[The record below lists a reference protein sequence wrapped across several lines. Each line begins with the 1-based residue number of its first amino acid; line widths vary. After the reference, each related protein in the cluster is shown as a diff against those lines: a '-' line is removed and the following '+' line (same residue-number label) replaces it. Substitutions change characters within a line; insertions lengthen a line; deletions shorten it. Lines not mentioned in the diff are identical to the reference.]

1 MGLGWRFA
9 KPSFAP
15 TEAASRYSTELAAA
29 PVSVCFYLHRCDRDN
44 SRVSTRRRIRAMTQQ
59 NILVVDDERPMRR
72 LLASNLRASGYAV
85 RSAADG
91 SEALKLLEE
100 HRFDLL
106 LLDINIPGPNG
117 LQVLET
123 ARRDTDI
130 PVLIV
135 SGRGRERDRV
145 GALELGADDYLSKP
159 FGVSELVARVNALLR
174 RVTPG
179 RKEASSA
186 YRYKGLAVDF
196 DARRVLVNEA
206 EVRLT
211 KREFEVLAYL
221 ARNAG
226 KVMLHRQVLLAVWGG
241 QYGNESDYIWTFVQR
256 IRRKI
261 EPDRMIP
268 RYILTE
274 LGVGYRMPPPDDQA

>member
-1 MGLGWRFA
+1 
-9 KPSFAP
+9 
-15 TEAASRYSTELAAA
+15 
-29 PVSVCFYLHRCDRDN
+29 V
-44 SRVSTRRRIRAMTQQ
+44 
-59 NILVVDDERPMRR
+59 
-72 LLASNLRASGYAV
+72 
-85 RSAADG
+85 
-91 SEALKLLEE
+91 
-100 HRFDLL
+100 
-106 LLDINIPGPNG
+106 
-117 LQVLET
+117 
-123 ARRDTDI
+123 RRDTDI

-174 RVTPG
+174 RGAPG
-179 RKEASSA
+179 RQGALSA
-186 YRYKGLAVDF
+186 YRYQGLEVDF
-196 DARRVLVNEA
+196 DARTARVNEA

-211 KREFEVLAYL
+211 RREFEVLAYL

-261 EPDRMIP
+261 EPDPKMP
-268 RYILTE
+268 RYILTNA
-274 LGVGYRMPPPDDQA
+274 GVGYRMPPDDQV